1 MHEKEE
7 FRDYPN
13 IVHFIEDYRDP
24 ALDELFA

>member
-1 MHEKEE
+1 MHDKDE

-24 ALDELFA
+24 ALNELFA